1 MNYVFYDFETTG
13 INVRYDQFHQ
23 LGAIL
28 TNENFEEI
36 DRFEIRCRIS
46 DHIVPAPRALEVTRV
61 SPSML
66 IDPSIDSFYQ
76 ATLKLHNKFSDWG
89 PATFVGYNSF
99 SFDEEIM
106 RQSFYQNLLPPYLT
120 NTNGNKR
127 ADALTLVKAVRS
139 LNPNAMAFPLN
150 DKGNPV
156 LKLDQLAPIN
166 GFDHS
171 NAHDAISDVEA
182 TIFILKL
189 IKERDPALFSKIM
202 VLGDKKHVQ
211 RVVEQNKILALT
223 QYYNGKVTHKFVT
236 PLTNNPINPQ
246 EVVLFDLGFDPK
258 DFQAQTV
265 NEITK
270 TYKKPKRP
278 YQKIKLNKQP
288 LVFALEDL
296 PGGFL
301 LPEIEPKLLN
311 QRKVSLEKML
321 SLKQNNVSALEN
333 IQKEYEGAIE
343 LEDQIYDGFFPPE
356 DVSLMKNFH
365 IGSLDKKLS
374 IINNFKDRRSKG
386 LANRIIFAEHPEL
399 LSQQTRVVGEEWRN
413 KRLTDNSGAWRTVEQ
428 SISELDYIDSST
440 ELGQE
445 IKNYLTKFLIDKP
458 KNTLLD
464 T

>member
-13 INVRYDQFHQ
+13 TNVRYDQFHQ

-28 TNENFEEI
+28 TNNNFEEL
-36 DRFEIRCRIS
+36 DRVEIRCRLS
-46 DHIVPAPRALEVTRV
+46 DHIVPAPRALEVTKIP
-61 SPSML
+61 PSLL

-76 ATLKLHNKFSDWG
+76 ATLRLHKKFSDWG

-127 ADALTLVKAVRS
+127 ADALTLIKAIRS

-171 NAHDAISDVEA
+171 NAHDAVSDVEA
-182 TIFILKL
+182 TIFIVKL
-189 IKERDPALFSKIM
+189 ICERDPTLFKNIM
-202 VLGDKKHVQ
+202 GLGEKK
-211 RVVEQNKILALT
+211 RAKSIVEQNQIFALT
-223 QYYNGKVTHKFVT
+223 QYHNGKVKNKFVI
-236 PLTNNPINPQ
+236 PLAHNPIN
-246 EVVLFDLGFDPK
+246 ESEIVLFDLEYEPEDYANQSVEDVIK
-258 DFQAQTV
+258 A
-265 NEITK
+265 
-270 TYKKPKRP
+270 YKKSKRP

-288 LVFALEDL
+288 LVFALGDL
-296 PGGFL
+296 PKGIL
-301 LPEIEPKLLN
+301 LPEIEPELLK

-356 DVSLMKNFH
+356 DVSLMKSFH
-365 IGSLDKKLS
+365 IGSVDKKLS

-399 LSQQTRVVGEEWRN
+399 LSKQTRVVGEEWSN

-428 SISELDYIDSST
+428 SISELDQIDCTS
-440 ELGQE
+440 ELGKE
-445 IKNYLTKFLIDKP
+445 IEVYLKKKSFKINNL
-458 KNTLLD
+458 
-464 T
+464 